1 MATIDD
7 LRQTRINKLHALQQ
21 QGISPYPATSQR
33 KQTNAEARE
42 MLSQK
47 VTVAGRLRGLR
58 EHGGSAFADL
68 DDQSG
73 RIQLF
78 FARNILK
85 EKFELL
91 KLLDLGDFIEVTGEV
106 FKTQAGEVTVR
117 AEDFTLLTKAI
128 RPLPEKFHGLENI
141 EIRLRKRYLDLIMN
155 PEVREMFIKKAR
167 FWAAARK
174 YLTERGFLEVETP
187 VLEGIPGGADARPF
201 ITHHN
206 TLDINLY
213 LRISLELHL
222 KRLIVGGYD
231 KVFEIG
237 RVFRNEGIDAEHLQD
252 YTELEFY
259 WSYADY
265 RDLMTLVEDFYR
277 FLVKETVGGLKTVR
291 NGQEIDWSL
300 PWPRLDY
307 SELFEEKT
315 GMNPVKAS
323 REELI
328 EKAEELKLQP
338 EKKLGKGRLIDL
350 IYKKTVRPTI
360 IQPSFLINL
369 PVVIS
374 PLAKRLPENPELTER
389 ILVMAGGTELGNGF
403 SELNDP
409 LDQKERFLEQQ
420 RLREAGDEEA
430 QMIDLD
436 FIEAL
441 EYGMPPTAG
450 FGMSE
455 RLFAFIMDKPM
466 RETIFFP
473 PMRLEVKEKN
483 DQS

>member
-7 LRQTRINKLHALQQ
+7 LRQTRINKLLELQKK
-21 QGISPYPATSQR
+21 GINPYPANSQR

-42 MLSQK
+42 MLGQK
-47 VTVAGRLRGLR
+47 VTIAGRLRGWR
-58 EHGGSAFADL
+58 EHGGSVFADL
-68 DDQSG
+68 VDQSG
-73 RIQLF
+73 QIQIFL
-78 FARNILK
+78 ARNILK

-91 KLLDLGDFIEVTGEV
+91 KLLDLGDFIEVSGEV
-106 FKTQAGEVTVR
+106 FKTQVGEITVK
-117 AEDFTLLTKAI
+117 AEDFTLLTKAL

-141 EIRLRKRYLDLIMN
+141 ETRLRKRYLDLIMN
-155 PEVREMFIKKAR
+155 PEVREMFVKKAR
-167 FWAAARK
+167 FWSAARE
-174 YLTERGFLEVETP
+174 YLSKKGFLEVETP

-201 ITHHN
+201 VTYHN

-265 RDLMTLVEDFYR
+265 RDLMTMVEDFYR
-277 FLVKETVGGLKTVR
+277 FLIKETVGDLKTMR
-291 NGQEIDWSL
+291 HGQEIDWSL

-307 SELFEEKT
+307 CELFEKMT
-315 GMNPVKAS
+315 GINPVQAS
-323 REELI
+323 LKELFQ
-328 EKAEELKLQP
+328 KAEELKLQP
-338 EKKLGKGRLIDL
+338 EENLGKGRLIDL

-369 PVVIS
+369 PVAVS
-374 PLAKRLPENPELTER
+374 PLAKRSPENPEITER

-409 LDQKERFLEQQ
+409 LDQKERFMEQQ

-473 PMRLEVKEKN
+473 PMRLEVKGKK
-483 DQS
+483 

>member
-7 LRQTRINKLHALQQ
+7 LRQTRINKLLELQKK
-21 QGISPYPATSQR
+21 GINPYPANSQR

-42 MLSQK
+42 MLGQK
-47 VTVAGRLRGLR
+47 VTIAGRLRGWR
-58 EHGGSAFADL
+58 EHGGSVFADL
-68 DDQSG
+68 VDQSG
-73 RIQLF
+73 QIQIFL
-78 FARNILK
+78 ARNILK

-91 KLLDLGDFIEVTGEV
+91 KLLDLGDFIEVSGEV
-106 FKTQAGEVTVR
+106 FKTQVGEITVK
-117 AEDFTLLTKAI
+117 AEDFTLLTKAL

-141 EIRLRKRYLDLIMN
+141 ETRLRKRYLDLIMN
-155 PEVREMFIKKAR
+155 PEVREMFVKKAR
-167 FWAAARK
+167 FWSAARE
-174 YLTERGFLEVETP
+174 YLSKKGFLEVETP

-201 ITHHN
+201 VTYHN

-265 RDLMTLVEDFYR
+265 RDLMTMVEDFYR
-277 FLVKETVGGLKTVR
+277 FLIKETVGDLKTMR
-291 NGQEIDWSL
+291 HGQEIDWSL

-307 SELFEEKT
+307 CELFEKMT
-315 GMNPVKAS
+315 GINPVQAS
-323 REELI
+323 LKELFQ
-328 EKAEELKLQP
+328 KAEELKLQP
-338 EKKLGKGRLIDL
+338 EENLGKGRLIDL

-369 PVVIS
+369 PVAVS
-374 PLAKRLPENPELTER
+374 PLAKRSPENPGITER

-409 LDQKERFLEQQ
+409 LDQKERFMEQQ

-473 PMRLEVKEKN
+473 PMRLEVKGKK
-483 DQS
+483 